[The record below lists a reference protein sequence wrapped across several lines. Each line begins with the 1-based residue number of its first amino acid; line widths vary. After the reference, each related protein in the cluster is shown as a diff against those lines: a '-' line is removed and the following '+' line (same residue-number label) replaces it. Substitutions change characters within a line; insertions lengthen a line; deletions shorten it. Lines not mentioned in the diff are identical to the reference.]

1 LAGWSLRRRRFIEWV
16 VPADVFQEQTPNR
29 QVMIMLKKLMESLQ
43 RSGTQN
49 LAKTFSRLGRI
60 GFWVQIVLGSIPF
73 LLMAYAFIF
82 TRSPSGPRAGLA
94 VVEYLTL
101 VNVLILIFTIVWFH
115 RHTRLAHRIA
125 DPQACPSASS
135 VIRSVWT
142 GLVASSIGLLF
153 SMMVMV
159 TETGHLLFYFLA
171 APQGGVAVFQTSN
184 AGPTG
189 WVSAVDMMSLMA
201 LSLLVFAELV
211 VLILSLWLLFRTM
224 QVSAE
229 FPQSATA

>member
-1 LAGWSLRRRRFIEWV
+1 
-16 VPADVFQEQTPNR
+16 
-29 QVMIMLKKLMESLQ
+29 MIMLKKLMESLQ

-60 GFWVQIVLGSIPF
+60 GFWVQIVLGSLPL

-101 VNVLILIFTIVWFH
+101 ASLLILIFTIVWFH
-115 RHTRLAHRIA
+115 RHTRLANRIA
-125 DPQACPSASS
+125 DPQTCPPASS

-159 TETGHLLFYFLA
+159 IETGHLLFYFLA
-171 APQGGVAVFQTSN
+171 APQGGVPVFQTSDS
-184 AGPTG
+184 GPTG

-201 LSLLVFAELV
+201 LSLFVFAELV

-229 FPQSATA
+229 FPQSAAE

>member
-1 LAGWSLRRRRFIEWV
+1 
-16 VPADVFQEQTPNR
+16 
-29 QVMIMLKKLMESLQ
+29 MLKKLMESLQ

-49 LAKTFSRLGRI
+49 LAKTFSRLGWI
-60 GFWVQIVLGSIPF
+60 GFWVQIVVGSLPF

-94 VVEYLTL
+94 LVEYLTL
-101 VNVLILIFTIVWFH
+101 ASSLILIFTIVWFH
-115 RHTRLAHRIA
+115 RHTRLANRIA
-125 DPQACPSASS
+125 DPQACPPAAS
-135 VIRSVWT
+135 VLRSVST

-153 SMMVMV
+153 SMTVMV
-159 TETGHLLFYFLA
+159 IETGHLLFYFLA
-171 APQGGVAVFQTSN
+171 APQGGVPVFQTSDTG
-184 AGPTG
+184 AAG

-201 LSLLVFAELV
+201 LSLFVFAELV

>member
-1 LAGWSLRRRRFIEWV
+1 
-16 VPADVFQEQTPNR
+16 
-29 QVMIMLKKLMESLQ
+29 MIMLKKLMESLQ

>member
-1 LAGWSLRRRRFIEWV
+1 
-16 VPADVFQEQTPNR
+16 
-29 QVMIMLKKLMESLQ
+29 MLKKLMESLQ
-43 RSGTQN
+43 QPGTQS

-60 GFWVQIVLGSIPF
+60 GFWVHIVMGAIPL

-82 TRSPSGPRAGLA
+82 SRSPSGPRAGLA

-101 VNVLILIFTIVWFH
+101 ASLLILIFTIVWFH
-115 RHTRLAHRIA
+115 RHTRLANSIA
-125 DPQACPSASS
+125 DPQACPPASS

-153 SMMVMV
+153 SMLVMV

-171 APQGGVAVFQTSN
+171 APQVGVPVFQTSD
-184 AGPTG
+184 AGQTG

-201 LSLLVFAELV
+201 LILCVFAELV
-211 VLILSLWLLFRTM
+211 VLILSLWLLFRTI
-224 QVSAE
+224 QASAE
-229 FPQSATA
+229 FPQATAS